1 MASITA
7 SRPSTF
13 LPSRLSRPRLPPF
26 SPLALRQA
34 PQEPPSLSLV
44 QSKNAG
50 LGLADPWRRTRRRGP
65 RKREAKGEDASG
77 PEGKRNLEEEL
88 CKFMETSEKPDFF
101 PTREQLLAAG
111 RKDLADAIAAEGG
124 WLAYGWN
131 LEEERGDGGNLD
143 SLRSLDSS
151 NKDSLQEDERMS
163 QPRFSSEANDG
174 GLPRSGDSCTASSS
188 GRSMETEGGEDGG
201 IEGILRRLEVERSL
215 AFGMGSSKKGVNGR
229 GSFGPGDSISFGHE
243 TKVGGSEMTSRS
255 GGVHLQNGTSA
266 DVDGKISSKPD
277 TWRSWSLQR
286 AGNPAIKFE
295 DHDRSN
301 EVSMDS
307 KMQLTKSAPRTGTA
321 RNESHTDQNQ
331 IRVRLQH
338 LESDLTSALHL
349 LRSRTKEKGQQSS
362 VEGLYQLSDAWEF
375 QETEIM
381 KARDKLRSIR
391 AKLAVLEGK
400 MALELIEA
408 RKIMEEKQKRLN
420 AAENALHLLR
430 TTCIVWPNSAKEV
443 LLAGSFDGWTSQRR
457 MEQSSSG
464 FFSLH
469 LKLYPGRYEIKF
481 IVDGVWK
488 IDPLRPI
495 VHNNGHENNLLIIP

>member
-1 MASITA
+1 MASITV

-13 LPSRLSRPRLPPF
+13 LPSRLSCPSLPPLP
-26 SPLALRQA
+26 PLALQRA

-50 LGLADPWRRTRRRGP
+50 LGLGDPWRRTRRRGP
-65 RKREAKGEDASG
+65 RKRKAKGEDASG
-77 PEGKRNLEEEL
+77 PEGKWDLEEEVY
-88 CKFMETSEKPDFF
+88 KFMETSENPSFF
-101 PTREQLLAAG
+101 PTREQLIAAG
-111 RKDLADAIAAEGG
+111 RKDLADAIAAEGD

-131 LEEERGDGGNLD
+131 LEEESGDGGNLD
-143 SLRSLDSS
+143 SLKSLDSS
-151 NKDSLQEDERMS
+151 NKESLQEDERMS
-163 QPRFSSEANDG
+163 QQRFSSEANDG
-174 GLPRSGDSCTASSS
+174 GLPGSEDCPMASSS

-201 IEGILRRLEVERSL
+201 IEGILSRLEVERSL
-215 AFGMGSSKKGVNGR
+215 AFGVGSSKKGVNGR
-229 GSFGPGDSISFGHE
+229 GSFGPGDTILSGHKR
-243 TKVGGSEMTSRS
+243 KVGGSEMTSIS
-255 GGVHLQNGTSA
+255 GGVHSQNVTSA
-266 DVDGKISSKPD
+266 DVDGMRSSKPD

-295 DHDRSN
+295 AAEIVPTADINISDHDHSN
-301 EVSMDS
+301 EVSMDN
-307 KMQLTKSAPRTGTA
+307 KMQLTNSAARTDTG

-349 LRSRTKEKGQQSS
+349 LRLRAKEKGQQSS
-362 VEGLYQLSDAWEF
+362 VEELHQLSDAWEF

-381 KARDKLRSIR
+381 KAQDKLRSIR

-408 RKIMEEKQKRLN
+408 RNMMEEKQKRLN

-443 LLAGSFDGWTSQRR
+443 LLAGSFDGWTSQLCVGGSNDLGL
-457 MEQSSSG
+457 EQG
-464 FFSLH
+464 YLKFLH
-469 LKLYPGRYEIKF
+469 L
-481 IVDGVWK
+481 
-488 IDPLRPI
+488 
-495 VHNNGHENNLLIIP
+495 